1 MHYIKKN
8 KAAGLLLLYLSIL
21 FYFYFLKSTTFIDN
35 DEIVNINTYLYPEL
49 LFLKNYP
56 NNHIFTSL
64 YGIVIKFFFGID
76 IIYLR
81 LLSWFSF
88 LGIIYFFLKIF
99 KNNLTLSLFILLF
112 SLSNYLFTYAIF
124 FRGYYFFFFLFV
136 LIFYLLKKYD
146 HSKSYKYI
154 KIIFLLCSI
163 LIFGI
168 MSNLYIV
175 LPLIIVFL
183 LTLKKKIIKIFLI
196 YFFIPTFISQ
206 SLSIISVG
214 IATNYQI
221 FIDHY
226 GFNIYF
232 FQLIIDN
239 FSTILNSGFK
249 TIFFSPYTA
258 ENLDLK
264 EMIKFFNYDLSIFF
278 IFFISL
284 FIAIYNF
291 VKKKKNI
298 FDIIIILF
306 FITFIILNKTPPLRA
321 HIGYIYFFIF
331 YIFSNFENK
340 YNYKLSEVFKT
351 TCLIITLVFSLI
363 IINFKQSTV
372 LTVDDLFIT
381 MESGTLR
388 TSPTPPIKV
397 LISDLDKDLFKNKK
411 VEKDLKK
418 CILTNEKLIE
428 HNRAYYFYLY
438 QSKCKTVYDF
448 RIFRKFYRD
457 NKI

>member
-1 MHYIKKN
+1 MHYIIKN
-8 KAAGLLLLYLSIL
+8 KVAGFLLLYLSIL
-21 FYFYFLKSTTFIDN
+21 FYFYFLKSTTYIDN

-64 YGIVIKFFFGID
+64 YGIIIKFFFGID

-112 SLSNYLFTYAIF
+112 SLSNYLFTYTIY
-124 FRGYYFFFFLFV
+124 FRGYYFSSLLFV
-136 LIFYLLKKYD
+136 LIFYLLKKHD
-146 HSKSYKYI
+146 HSKSYGYI
-154 KIIFLLCSI
+154 KIIFLLCSL

-175 LPLIIVFL
+175 LPLIVSIFL
-183 LTLKKKIIKIFLI
+183 TFKTRIIKVFVIYFLI
-196 YFFIPTFISQ
+196 PTIICQ

-214 IATNYQI
+214 ISSNYQI
-221 FIDHY
+221 FINHY

-239 FSTILNSGFK
+239 FSTVLNSGFK
-249 TIFFSPYTA
+249 TIFFSPFTA
-258 ENLDLK
+258 EVLNLKL
-264 EMIKFFNYDLSIFF
+264 MIKFFNYDWSIFI
-278 IFFISL
+278 IFFLSL
-284 FIAIYNF
+284 FISIYNF
-291 VKKKKNI
+291 AKKKNNI
-298 FDIIIILF
+298 FDLVILLF
-306 FITFIILNKTPPLRA
+306 FITFFLLNKSPPLRA

-331 YIFSNFENK
+331 YIFSNFEDK

-351 TCLIITLVFSLI
+351 TCLIITLILSLM

-372 LTVDDLFIT
+372 LMTEHLLFNIDP
-381 MESGTLR
+381 GF
-388 TSPTPPIKV
+388 PAPPIKT
-397 LISDLDKDLFKNKK
+397 LTSDLDKGLFKNKK
-411 VEKDLKK
+411 VKEDLEK
-418 CILTNEKLIE
+418 CILTNETLIE
-428 HNRAYYFYLY
+428 YNRAYYFYLY
-438 QSKCKTVYDF
+438 QTKCKTINDF
-448 RIFRKFYRD
+448 RIFRKFYK
-457 NKI
+457 NNQI